1 MPGPESAKSSASE
14 NGSLPSA
21 DPSGAGSG
29 SESDLAGLAALFA
42 TRGGGNLPVQLSAD
56 LALEIVL
63 NEIVEQA
70 CLATGASGAAV
81 ALLRDGEMVCSAS
94 SGANAPELGTR
105 LDSDSGLTAECV
117 ATRQAQ
123 RCDDAQNDLRA
134 DIEASRS
141 LGVRSVMVV
150 PLLRNGE
157 LLGVLEVFSSR
168 AGVFRER
175 DEVTLGALVQRIL
188 KNLEQARATT
198 TTKQD
203 LVEPAALPIDLAVA
217 KDLPAF
223 PEAKLEYEEE
233 DPASPVPDSLLNDG
247 HNKRSRFDMVT
258 FGLSA
263 AIVVAA
269 VLFGALVGVTLR
281 GRKSAAHELAAKPGS
296 RSAAQTAKTAT
307 TALSAQSGNAG
318 AGVPTRPEAD
328 AASDSTAAEKSPP
341 PVVERKTTS
350 AARVAAVNRSGES
363 PVPAGGLLVYE
374 NGKEIFR
381 MPPEGNQR
389 ENLAAG
395 SGGAGAQGVVQPASD
410 REEEI
415 VQLPPQTAE
424 GSVAYRVEPEYPEE
438 ARQQNIQGPVVLD
451 VRIAR
456 DGAVQEVKVLSGQP
470 LLADAAIAA
479 VKQWRF
485 KPRTWQGH
493 PVEMQTKI
501 TLNFRMPT

>member
-1 MPGPESAKSSASE
+1 
-14 NGSLPSA
+14 
-21 DPSGAGSG
+21 
-29 SESDLAGLAALFA
+29 LAALFA
-42 TRGGGNLPVQLSAD
+42 TRGGGNLPAQLSAD

-81 ALLRDGEMVCSAS
+81 ALLRGGEMVCSAS

-117 ATRQAQ
+117 ATRHVQ
-123 RCDDAQNDLRA
+123 RCDDAQNDPRA

-150 PLLRNGE
+150 PLLRNDE
-157 LLGVLEVFSSR
+157 LLGILEVFSSR

-198 TTKQD
+198 TAKQD
-203 LVEPAALPIDLAVA
+203 PIEPAVLPFDLAEA
-217 KDLPAF
+217 KDLPAD

-233 DPASPVPDSLLNDG
+233 HDSPVNEG
-247 HNKRSRFDMVT
+247 HNQRSRFDMVT

-281 GRKSAAHELAAKPGS
+281 GRKSAAHELAAKAGQHSTGPTLNT
-296 RSAAQTAKTAT
+296 AATA
-307 TALSAQSGNAG
+307 AG
-318 AGVPTRPEAD
+318 AQRSSAETGVGAGSETD
-328 AASDSTAAEKSPP
+328 AASDTTDAGKTPP
-341 PVVERKTTS
+341 PVVESKS
-350 AARVAAVNRSGES
+350 PHMAALKGSGEP

-381 MPPEGNQR
+381 MPPQANQR
-389 ENLAAG
+389 ENMAAG
-395 SGGAGAQGVVQPASD
+395 SGGPGAQGVVQPASD

-438 ARQQNIQGPVVLD
+438 ARQQNIQGPVVLE

-470 LLADAAIAA
+470 LLADAAMAA

-485 KPRTWQGH
+485 KPRRWQGH
-493 PVEMQTKI
+493 AVEMQTKI